1 MKSIKKKLVLITLVL
16 ILVPF
21 VFSNLMNYYFISS
34 GFESRVKKENLT
46 LAHSISNNV
55 EEFMDKAYKISERLT
70 DNSNI
75 KGFDSEKQEK
85 VLNKTID
92 KNSYFKVFYVQDT
105 TGMQTATSIGAVNDM
120 SGRWWFKRIMK
131 TKDSFISK
139 SYFTITDN
147 IPVTSII
154 MPIYNQGKLKGVF
167 GADLKLNYLQKLV
180 EKLSLGKGSH
190 AYIIDG
196 QGVVIAHPN
205 KKQVSQLYN
214 YREMTKKVILRDENG
229 NIVRDAEGNQ
239 KSELRK
245 IEVPDKLKKI
255 TSKVLNGKSGV
266 AEYVN
271 NKGEEVISGYYPIEL
286 KGDSNNWAVITVQNK
301 DKAMGFVSSVQYKNI
316 IIAAGLILLVIA
328 AMYYAAN
335 KITTPILNIVDL
347 MEQAAGGDLSVY
359 SAYQGEDEIG
369 RLSDS
374 FNDMINDLRDIIQ
387 TTEKTA
393 ARTLST
399 SEKLSASSQE
409 TAAAVEEATALTEEF
424 TSSVDQLS
432 ANAQDMAQ
440 SANEISNLAQ
450 SGLEDMEDTQQKMED
465 ILQSSSESQQAIEEL
480 NAYSLK
486 IENIID
492 VISDISDQT
501 NLLALNAAIEA
512 ARAGEAGHGFA
523 VVAEEIRE
531 LAEETQKS
539 VENIKNIIEELTSQT
554 DQTVNTIQKSSDQIE
569 AGAEMVNETEEAF
582 QNIANKIQ
590 SITVQI
596 QTVAETGQDLASGSN
611 EISKTSE
618 EQAEATQEMS
628 NLAQQ
633 LSQMAAELKEL
644 VDRFEIK

>member
-1 MKSIKKKLVLITLVL
+1 MNSIKKKLILITLVL
-16 ILVPF
+16 ILIPF
-21 VFSNLMNYYFISS
+21 IISNFMNYYFISS
-34 GFESRVKKENLT
+34 GFESRVKEENLT

-55 EEFMDKAYKISERLT
+55 EEFMNKAYKISERLT
-70 DNSNI
+70 KNSDI
-75 KGFDSEKQEK
+75 ISFEGSKQEA
-85 VLNKTID
+85 VLKETIEQ
-92 KNSYFKVFYVQDT
+92 NPYFKLFYIQDT
-105 TGMQTATSIGAVNDM
+105 TGMQTARSSGTLGNR
-120 SGRWWFKRIMK
+120 SGRWWFKKIME
-131 TKDSFISK
+131 TKDPFISK
-139 SYFTITDN
+139 SYFTLKDN

-154 MPIYNQGKLKGVF
+154 MPIYDQRDLQGIF
-167 GADLKLNYLQKLV
+167 GADLKLDHLQKLV
-180 EKLSLGKGSH
+180 EELSLGKGSH

-214 YREMTKKVILRDENG
+214 YRKMTKKVLVKDSNG
-229 NIVRDAEGNQ
+229 NVVLDEEGNQ
-239 KSELRK
+239 KTELRK
-245 IEVPDKLKKI
+245 IEVPEKLKEI
-255 TSKVLNGKSGV
+255 TNEALNGRSGV
-266 AEYVN
+266 VEYAN
-271 NKGEEVISGYYPIEL
+271 NEGEGVISAYYPIEL
-286 KGDSNNWAVITVQNK
+286 KGNSDNWAVITVHNK
-301 DKAMGFVSSVQYKNI
+301 KEAMGFVSSVGYKNI

-328 AMYYAAN
+328 AMYFAAN
-335 KITTPILNIVDL
+335 KITTPILNLVGL
-347 MEQAAGGDLSVY
+347 MEEAAEGNLSVY
-359 SAYQGEDEIG
+359 SDYQGEDEIG

-374 FNDMINDLRDIIQ
+374 FNTMINDLRNIIQ

-393 ARTLST
+393 AETLST
-399 SEKLSASSQE
+399 SEELSASSQQ

-440 SANEISNLAQ
+440 SASEISNLAEN
-450 SGLEDMEDTQQKMED
+450 GLEDMEDTQQKMEE
-465 ILQSSSESQQAIEEL
+465 IIQTSSESQQAIEEL
-480 NAYSLK
+480 NSYSLK

-554 DQTVNTIQKSSDQIE
+554 GQTVAAIQENSDQIE
-569 AGAEMVNETEEAF
+569 AGAEMVNQTGEAF
-582 QNIANKIQ
+582 QEIADKIQ
-590 SITVQI
+590 NITAQI
-596 QTVAETGQDLASGSN
+596 QTVAETGQSLADGSH

-628 NLAQQ
+628 TLAQQ
-633 LSQMAAELKEL
+633 LSQTAGELKEL
-644 VDRFEIK
+644 VDRFEIE